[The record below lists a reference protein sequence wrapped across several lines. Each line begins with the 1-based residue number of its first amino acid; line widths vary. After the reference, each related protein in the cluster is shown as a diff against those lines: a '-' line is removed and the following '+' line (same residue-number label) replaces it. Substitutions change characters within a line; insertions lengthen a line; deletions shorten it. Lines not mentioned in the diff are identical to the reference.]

1 MAFKMKGFSGFKKN
15 EEIGN
20 IGSKKNTDEK
30 KDKNPE
36 LYQQKYIDDFFD
48 ANPGLSKKIM
58 EGDAKA
64 RAKYDEF
71 IESLKNELTP
81 PNISLGDGTPKRE
94 VTRDDWANPPQ

>member
-36 LYQQKYIDDFFD
+36 LYQQKYEDEFFD
-48 ANPGLSKKIM
+48 AHPGLRKKIM
-58 EGDAKA
+58 EGDVKAKA
-64 RAKYDEF
+64 KYNQF
-71 IESLKNELTP
+71 KSNLESKFFKALGSGETRP
-81 PNISLGDGTPKRE
+81 PEN
-94 VTRDDWANPPQ
+94 